1 MARCW
6 WNALPLACL
15 VLLLGMAH
23 NASAGSAPAAAPVHG
38 NDTAAAGQLHGAAT
52 GGVKLPPASVAYPFI
67 FLFVALGIGC
77 VVKVLLHTLLE
88 KTGLRIPYSVALLS
102 IGMILGTL
110 AWEHENRVGHTD
122 HKTATERPKP
132 QGYYDA
138 PKRTISEAWTLGITA
153 WIDMSPRLIL
163 FIFLPALIFEGSLS
177 TDFYVFRKQ
186 LFSGLLLAFPGMMVQ
201 IALIAVFA
209 VYWFPFGW
217 GWVESLLF
225 GGILSATDPV
235 AVIALM
241 KELGRLPG
249 GFLFIF
255 LSSRKQRAR
264 VLSRTERSSPVS
276 TVASGMAPVAV
287 VSYPFAIEARGAEQL
302 PRRSMW
308 NVLGH

>member
-1 MARCW
+1 LGQRASWEEMRRSSRA
-6 WNALPLACL
+6 ALPLVCL
-15 VLLLGMAH
+15 VLLILGMALH
-23 NASAGSAPAAAPVHG
+23 ASAGSAPAAAQVHG
-38 NDTAAAGQLHGAAT
+38 NEAATAGHGEPET
-52 GGVKLPPASVAYPFI
+52 GGVELPPASVAYPFI
-67 FLFVALGIGC
+67 FLFVSLGIGC
-77 VVKVLLHTLLE
+77 VVKALLYNLLE
-88 KTGLRIPYSVALLS
+88 KFGIRIPYSVALLC

-110 AWEHENRVGHTD
+110 AWEHENRVGGAD

-132 QGYYDA
+132 KGYYDA
-138 PKRTISEAWTLGITA
+138 PKSISEAWTLGITA

-186 LFSGLLLAFPGMMVQ
+186 LFSGLLLAFPGMMLQ

-249 GFLFIF
+249 GWH
-255 LSSRKQRAR
+255 LSVCLPPSHCSPP
-264 VLSRTERSSPVS
+264 LPPSLPECSSS
-276 TVASGMAPVAV
+276 
-287 VSYPFAIEARGAEQL
+287 EE
-302 PRRSMW
+302 
-308 NVLGH
+308 

>member
-1 MARCW
+1 MARSLW
-6 WNALPLACL
+6 AAVPLACL
-15 VLLLGMAH
+15 VILLLGMARH
-23 NASAGSAPAAAPVHG
+23 ASAGSAPAAEHG
-38 NDTAAAGQLHGAAT
+38 NEATAAGHGEPET
-52 GGVKLPPASVAYPFI
+52 DSEYLVLPPASVAYPFI
-67 FLFVALGIGC
+67 FLFVSLGIGC
-77 VVKVLLHTLLE
+77 VVKFLLHALLE
-88 KTGLRIPYSVALLS
+88 KTGLRLPYSVALLT

-110 AWEHENRVGHTD
+110 AWEHEDRVGGGD
-122 HKTATERPKP
+122 HKHATERPKKH
-132 QGYYDA
+132 GYYDHA
-138 PKRTISEAWTLGITA
+138 EKTISEAWTLGITA

-209 VYWFPFGW
+209 VYWLPFGW

-249 GFLFIF
+249 GFWCIF
-255 LSSRKQRAR
+255 DCSRKQRAR
-264 VLSRTERSSPVS
+264 VL
-276 TVASGMAPVAV
+276 
-287 VSYPFAIEARGAEQL
+287 GAG
-302 PRRSMW
+302 S
-308 NVLGH
+308 

>member
-1 MARCW
+1 MRTILHKNEMARSSCA
-6 WNALPLACL
+6 ALPLACL
-15 VLLLGMAH
+15 VILLLGMARQ
-23 NASAGSAPAAAPVHG
+23 ASAGSAPAAVHG
-38 NDTAAAGQLHGAAT
+38 NEAAAAGHGEPAT
-52 GGVKLPPASVAYPFI
+52 GGVVLPPASVAYPFI
-67 FLFVALGIGC
+67 FLFVSLGIGC

-88 KTGLRIPYSVALLS
+88 KTGLRLPYSVALLS

-110 AWEHENRVGHTD
+110 AWEYEDRVGHTD

-249 GFLFIF
+249 GICAFLI
-255 LSSRKQRAR
+255 AR
-264 VLSRTERSSPVS
+264 VNKERECCLGLNSRVLLALLR
-276 TVASGMAPVAV
+276 AAWL
-287 VSYPFAIEARGAEQL
+287 QL
-302 PRRSMW
+302 R
-308 NVLGH
+308 

>member
-1 MARCW
+1 MTRMMSCIRQPVAY
-6 WNALPLACL
+6 LGL
-15 VLLLGMAH
+15 VLLLAIVH
-23 NASAGSAPAAAPVHG
+23 VQHASAGSAPAAPQVAGAP
-38 NDTAAAGQLHGAAT
+38 AGE
-52 GGVKLPPASVAYPFI
+52 KKELPAVSVAYPFV
-67 FLFVALGIGC
+67 FLFVSLGIGC
-77 VVKVLLHTLLE
+77 VVRFFLNALLE
-88 KTGLRIPYSVALLS
+88 KTGVRIPYSVALLS
-102 IGMILGTL
+102 LGMILGTL
-110 AWEHENRVGHTD
+110 AWEAENRSGATD
-122 HKTATERPKP
+122 HQTAHVRPKETP
-132 QGYYDA
+132 N
-138 PKRTISEAWTLGITA
+138 TIMEAWTLGITA

-249 GFLFIF
+249 GFLLGFC
-255 LSSRKQRAR
+255 LRA
-264 VLSRTERSSPVS
+264 
-276 TVASGMAPVAV
+276 
-287 VSYPFAIEARGAEQL
+287 
-302 PRRSMW
+302 
-308 NVLGH
+308 